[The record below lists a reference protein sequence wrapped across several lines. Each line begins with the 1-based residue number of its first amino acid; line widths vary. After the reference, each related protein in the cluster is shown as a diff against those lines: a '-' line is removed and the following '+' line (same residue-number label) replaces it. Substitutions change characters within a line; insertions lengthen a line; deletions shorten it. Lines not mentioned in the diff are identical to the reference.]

1 MATTIPALLL
11 QMKSLEVNGH
21 FAHLD
26 ETNEAAHLAL
36 GDFYEGLNAQF
47 DRLAEQYLGAARKR
61 DKTAK
66 LPRDRDASIS
76 IMATVADVKAEITR
90 MSDNMI
96 TLEKEYANYPHMQ
109 NILCEIHE
117 LLDKTIYRLSQD

>member
-11 QMKSLEVNGH
+11 QMKSLEVNTE

-26 ETNEAAHLAL
+26 ETNEASHLAL
-36 GDFYEGLNAQF
+36 GILYEGLNEQF
-47 DRLAEQYLGAARKR
+47 DRLAEQFLGSARKR
-61 DKTAK
+61 DKAAK

-76 IMATVADVKAEITR
+76 IMSTVAEVKAEITR

-96 TLEKEYANYPHMQ
+96 VLEKEYVGYPHIQ

-117 LLDKTIYRLSQD
+117 ILDKAIYRLSQS